1 MLLAEMVLAA
11 NLDLRAQV
19 EKTMRAFETMNAG
32 AFENLAESVTAF
44 EMDLDGK
51 PVRLGSR
58 EDVVRYANEMFS
70 AMRGMNATLKLDI
83 HKLECH
89 EASNIG
95 YCTVEFDADVTM
107 PDKSVMTQP
116 TRNTAV
122 LRKEKGAWKWV
133 HWHSSL
139 SAPLQNVVPGAATT
153 TN

>member
-1 MLLAEMVLAA
+1 MLLAAMVLAA

-19 EKTMRAFETMNAG
+19 EKTMRSFEAMNAE
-32 AFENLAESVTAF
+32 AFRNNLDDGVTAF
-44 EMDLDGK
+44 ELDLEGK

-58 EDVVRYANEMFS
+58 EEAVHYANEIFS
-70 AMRGMNATLKLDI
+70 ALHGMNATLKLDI
-83 HKLECH
+83 HNLECH

-116 TRNTAV
+116 TRNTIV

-139 SAPLQNVVPGAATT
+139 STPQQNVAPGGSR
-153 TN
+153 